1 MINSNVDYKPRL
13 IDEKVEKYLGIFGAI
28 SIEGPKWCG
37 KTRTAERHA
46 NSAVYL
52 DDSTENFDARNKAM
66 MDVSLI
72 LNEEAPELIDEW
84 GEVPEIWDA
93 VRHMCDK
100 NSARGKYILTES
112 TTLRKK
118 EDEDK
123 IHHSGAG
130 RIDKMKMYSMSL
142 YESGESSGKASI
154 TDMFNGTQKN
164 CNDKK
169 YSYEDIARLIVR
181 GGWPGNLEIPDK
193 SEHILPRSYLK
204 ALLDND
210 INKDGVERDR
220 AKMEMLLK
228 SLARNESTICTNK
241 KIISDMMYDSND
253 YIKTNATIS
262 DYLNVLNKLN
272 ILANDPAYSP
282 NIRSSVSIG
291 KNPKRHFTDPSLAC
305 AALGITKEKLMDDTL
320 TYGFMFESLVERD
333 LRIYMD
339 YLDGKLYHYRDNK
352 TGHEVDAIVELPDG
366 EYGIIEIKLSSNGV
380 EDAKESLLKFE
391 NSVVKKPKFKCIIV
405 GLWDAV
411 VKDPVTNTYIVPL
424 TSLRP

>member
-1 MINSNVDYKPRL
+1 
-13 IDEKVEKYLGIFGAI
+13 
-28 SIEGPKWCG
+28 
-37 KTRTAERHA
+37 
-46 NSAVYL
+46 
-52 DDSTENFDARNKAM
+52 
-66 MDVSLI
+66 
-72 LNEEAPELIDEW
+72 
-84 GEVPEIWDA
+84 
-93 VRHMCDK
+93 
-100 NSARGKYILTES
+100 
-112 TTLRKK
+112 
-118 EDEDK
+118 
-123 IHHSGAG
+123 
-130 RIDKMKMYSMSL
+130 
-142 YESGESSGKASI
+142 
-154 TDMFNGTQKN
+154 
-164 CNDKK
+164 
-169 YSYEDIARLIVR
+169 
-181 GGWPGNLEIPDK
+181 
-193 SEHILPRSYLK
+193 
-204 ALLDND
+204 
-210 INKDGVERDR
+210 
-220 AKMEMLLK
+220 MEMLLK

-241 KIISDMMYDSND
+241 KIISDMMDDSND

-320 TYGFMFESLVERD
+320 TYGFMFESLAERD

>member
-1 MINSNVDYKPRL
+1 
-13 IDEKVEKYLGIFGAI
+13 
-28 SIEGPKWCG
+28 
-37 KTRTAERHA
+37 
-46 NSAVYL
+46 
-52 DDSTENFDARNKAM
+52 
-66 MDVSLI
+66 
-72 LNEEAPELIDEW
+72 
-84 GEVPEIWDA
+84 
-93 VRHMCDK
+93 
-100 NSARGKYILTES
+100 
-112 TTLRKK
+112 
-118 EDEDK
+118 
-123 IHHSGAG
+123 
-130 RIDKMKMYSMSL
+130 MKMYSMSL

-164 CNDKK
+164 YNDKK

-210 INKDGVERDR
+210 INKDGVERDST
-220 AKMEMLLK
+220 KMEMLLK

-241 KIISDMMYDSND
+241 KIISDMMEDSND
-253 YIKTNATIS
+253 YIKTNVTIS

-305 AALGITKEKLMDDTL
+305 AALGVTKEKLMDDTL

-333 LRIYMD
+333 LRIYME

-352 TGHEVDAIVELPDG
+352 TGYEVDAVVELPDG

-380 EDAKESLLKFE
+380 EDVKELLLKFE
-391 NSVVKKPKFKCIIV
+391 NLVVKKPKFKCVIV
-405 GLWDAV
+405 GLWDVV
-411 VKDPVTNTYIVPL
+411 VKDHETNTYIVPL

>member
-1 MINSNVDYKPRL
+1 MINYNGEYKVRL
-13 IDEKVEKYLGIFGAI
+13 IDEKVERYLRIFGAI

-52 DDSTENFDARNKAM
+52 DNSAENFDSRNKAK

-72 LNEEAPELIDEW
+72 LNETPPELIDEW

-93 VRHMCDK
+93 VRHSCDK
-100 NSARGKYILTES
+100 DGQKGKYILTES

-118 EDEDK
+118 EDEEK
-123 IHHSGAG
+123 VHHSGAG
-130 RIDKMKMYSMSL
+130 RIDKMKMCSMSL

-154 TDMFNGTQKN
+154 IDMFNGTQKN

-169 YSYEDIARLIVR
+169 YSYEEIARLIIR
-181 GGWPGNLEIPDK
+181 GGWPGNLNIPDK
-193 SEHILPRSYLK
+193 SEHILPRSYMK

-220 AKMEMLLK
+220 NKMEMLLK
-228 SLARNESTICTNK
+228 SLARNESTVCTNK
-241 KIISDMMYDSND
+241 KIISDMTEDGND
-253 YIKTNATIS
+253 YIKTNVTVS
-262 DYLNVLNKLN
+262 DYLNVLDKLN

-291 KNPKRHFTDPSLAC
+291 KNPKRHFVDPSLAC
-305 AALGITKEKLMDDTL
+305 AMLGLTKEKLMNDTS

-352 TGHEVDAIVELPDG
+352 TGHEVDAVVELPDG
-366 EYGIIEIKLSSNGV
+366 DYGIIEIKLSPNGV
-380 EDAKESLLKFE
+380 EDAKKSLNKFE
-391 NSVVKKPKFKCIIV
+391 SQAVKKPKFKCIIV

-411 VKDPVTNTYIVPL
+411 VKDPETNIYIVPI
-424 TSLRP
+424 TSLKP

>member
-1 MINSNVDYKPRL
+1 MIKNDTQYKSRL
-13 IDEKVEKYLGIFGAI
+13 IDEKVEKYLNIFGAI

-52 DDSTENFDARNKAM
+52 DDSAENFDARNKAK

-72 LNEEAPELIDEW
+72 LNEKAPELIDEW

-93 VRHMCDK
+93 VRHICDK
-100 NSARGKYILTES
+100 THEKGKYILTES

-118 EDEDK
+118 EDAEK

-154 TDMFNGTQKN
+154 MDMFKGIQKN
-164 CNDKK
+164 YNDKK
-169 YSYEDIARLIVR
+169 YSYEEIARLIVR
-181 GGWPGNLEIPDK
+181 GGWPGNLDIPDK

-204 ALLDND
+204 ALLEND
-210 INKDGVERDR
+210 ISKDGTERDKV
-220 AKMEMLLK
+220 KMEMLLR

-241 KIISDMMYDSND
+241 KIISDMMEDSTD
-253 YIKTNATIS
+253 YIKTNTTIN
-262 DYLNVLNKLN
+262 DYLSVLSKLN
-272 ILANDPAYSP
+272 IIENDLAYSP
-282 NIRSSVSIG
+282 NIRSSVSVG

-320 TYGFMFESLVERD
+320 TYGFMFEALAERD
-333 LRIYMD
+333 LRIYMN

-352 TGHEVDAIVELPDG
+352 TGHEVDAVVELPDG

-380 EDAKESLLKFE
+380 EEAKESLSKFE
-391 NSVVKKPKFKCIIV
+391 NLAVKKPKFKCVIV

-411 VKDPVTNTYIVPL
+411 VKDPETNTYIVPL

>member
-52 DDSTENFDARNKAM
+52 DDSTENFDARNKAKM
-66 MDVSLI
+66 EVSLI

-93 VRHMCDK
+93 VRHICDK
-100 NSARGKYILTES
+100 NSAKGKYILTES

-181 GGWPGNLEIPDK
+181 GGWPGNLGIPDK
-193 SEHILPRSYLK
+193 NEHILPKSYLK

-220 AKMEMLLK
+220 TKMEMLLK

-241 KIISDMMYDSND
+241 KIISDMMEDSND

-282 NIRSSVSIG
+282 TIRSSVSIG
-291 KNPKRHFTDPSLAC
+291 KNPKRHFTDPSLAS

-352 TGHEVDAIVELPDG
+352 TGHEVDAIVELSDG

-391 NSVVKKPKFKCIIV
+391 NLVVKKPKFKCVIV

>member
-1 MINSNVDYKPRL
+1 MINYNGEYKVRL
-13 IDEKVEKYLGIFGAI
+13 IDEKVERYLRIFGAI

-52 DDSTENFDARNKAM
+52 DNSAENFDSRNKAK

-72 LNEEAPELIDEW
+72 LNETPPELIDEW
-84 GEVPEIWDA
+84 GEVPEIWDT
-93 VRHMCDK
+93 VRHNCDK
-100 NSARGKYILTES
+100 DGQKGKYILTES

-118 EDEDK
+118 EDEEK
-123 IHHSGAG
+123 VHHSGAG
-130 RIDKMKMYSMSL
+130 RIDKMKMCSMSL

-154 TDMFNGTQKN
+154 IDMFNGTQKN

-169 YSYEDIARLIVR
+169 YSYEEIARLIIR
-181 GGWPGNLEIPDK
+181 GGWPGNLNIPDK
-193 SEHILPRSYLK
+193 SEHILPRSYMK

-220 AKMEMLLK
+220 NKMEMLLK
-228 SLARNESTICTNK
+228 SLARNESTVCTNK
-241 KIISDMMYDSND
+241 KIISDMTEDGND
-253 YIKTNATIS
+253 YIKTNVTVS
-262 DYLNVLNKLN
+262 DYLNVLDKLN

-291 KNPKRHFTDPSLAC
+291 KNPKRHFVDPSLAC
-305 AALGITKEKLMDDTL
+305 AMLGLTKEKLMNDTS

-352 TGHEVDAIVELPDG
+352 TGHEVDAVVELPDG
-366 EYGIIEIKLSSNGV
+366 DYGIIEIKLSPNGV
-380 EDAKESLLKFE
+380 EDAKKSLNKFE
-391 NSVVKKPKFKCIIV
+391 SQAVKKPKFKCIIV

-411 VKDPVTNTYIVPL
+411 VKDPETNIYIVPI
-424 TSLRP
+424 TSLKP

>member
-52 DDSTENFDARNKAM
+52 DDSTENFDARNKAK

-93 VRHMCDK
+93 VRHICDK
-100 NSARGKYILTES
+100 NSAKGKYILTES

-181 GGWPGNLEIPDK
+181 GGWPGNLGIPDK
-193 SEHILPRSYLK
+193 NEHILPKSYLK

-220 AKMEMLLK
+220 TKMEMLLK

-241 KIISDMMYDSND
+241 KIISDMMEDSND

-282 NIRSSVSIG
+282 TIRSSVSIG
-291 KNPKRHFTDPSLAC
+291 KNPKRHFTDPSLAS

-352 TGHEVDAIVELPDG
+352 TGHEVDAIVELSDG

-391 NSVVKKPKFKCIIV
+391 NLVVKKPKFKCVIV